1 MDEQIGILVDSVTQ
15 PALLYENVVVS
26 EGSPLLRDLLF
37 SPDHQYLYA
46 LTDKQVTRVPVE
58 SCEQYSSCGTCLGAG
73 DPHCGWC
80 VLHNVC
86 SRKDSCERAEEPQR
100 FTTRVEQC
108 VRLSVQP
115 DTVSVTMSEVQLS
128 LQAQNVPSLSAGV
141 NCSFEDYV
149 ETEGRIY
156 GGRIFCLSPSTK
168 EVLPITRDQGDRRI
182 IKLYLKSKETGKKF
196 ASVDFI
202 FYNCSV
208 HQSCLSCV
216 NGNFPCH
223 WCKYRHMCT
232 QDASDCS
239 FQEGR
244 VNTSKRGTL
253 EATRQKIARF
263 GETLEK
269 AMNGNSYICLPI
281 VDGAQAAKQLSVAQ
295 LGGSRAGVGTELAS
309 PLPLGLSLAGGA
321 ACH

>member
-1 MDEQIGILVDSVTQ
+1 MSLLLSSVLFQILVDSVTQ

-208 HQSCLSCV
+208 HQSL
-216 NGNFPCH
+216 
-223 WCKYRHMCT
+223 
-232 QDASDCS
+232 
-239 FQEGR
+239 
-244 VNTSKRGTL
+244 
-253 EATRQKIARF
+253 
-263 GETLEK
+263 
-269 AMNGNSYICLPI
+269 
-281 VDGAQAAKQLSVAQ
+281 
-295 LGGSRAGVGTELAS
+295 
-309 PLPLGLSLAGGA
+309 LSLAQTHISHLLTDSAGLCHYSAVITAAAEAGRRRRRSSTADNGA
-321 ACH
+321 LLVGVAGEGKCSTCSQHTDAQKPGSLQASAQTGSCATSHRLAMK